1 MMKRLTEDPT
11 MTEKRPLWEDIQEQ
25 VEEGVMAPP
34 VGSIFGPSEYAKGIQ
49 AVIDYLYDYWRAG
62 YDTSGAIHLLK
73 KEKMI
78 AMGEFHDLVG

>member
-1 MMKRLTEDPT
+1 MSYPK
-11 MTEKRPLWEDIQEQ
+11 MTEKKPLWESIQAE

-34 VGSIFGPSEYAKGIQ
+34 VGSIFGPTEYAKGIQ
-49 AVIDYLYDYWRAG
+49 AVIDYLYDHWRSG

-78 AMGEFHDLVG
+78 AMGESYDLIG